1 MRPQLPPDF
10 PYFGVEEEPLS
21 AVFVRRAR
29 FDVFPA
35 YVSRRVVAVRCTT
48 AQREWFLV
56 AAYAPPHCSIEPTL
70 DEISACLDNHKTPQI
85 LIMGDFNA
93 KHAMWGPRAND
104 NRGSRVIEFAAARE
118 LIILNDAAYPPPP
131 PPTYCN
137 IYTASWIDLTLAT
150 PALVRRGYRWSVSS
164 DVTFSEHR
172 AIDLVLHSASERGRR
187 LTKCGRINF
196 VAELRDLRW
205 FARASGANIGS
216 PQALEATINKMYEV
230 IDNTR
235 RKHLRPVLPHRPGKS
250 WWTPDL
256 QIEKKRTRALRRRF
270 QRCQDDAL
278 RPFHRQ
284 RYCKALAKFRRRIEN
299 AKASEARERCAECS
313 RKSLFSAPFRAAF
326 GREKGR
332 PPLPPLTTP
341 DGGRTESVLQ
351 SAALLLNVLI
361 AKDDARTDLP
371 EHKELRE

>member
-10 PYFGVEEEPLS
+10 TYFGVEEEPLS
-21 AVFVRRAR
+21 AVFVRRPR

-48 AQREWFLV
+48 ARREWLLV

-70 DEISACLDNHKTPQI
+70 DEISACLDSHKTPEI
-85 LIMGDFNA
+85 LIMGDLNA
-93 KHAMWGPRAND
+93 KHAMWGPRANE
-104 NRGSRVIEFAAARE
+104 N
-118 LIILNDAAYPPPP
+118 
-131 PPTYCN
+131 
-137 IYTASWIDLTLAT
+137 
-150 PALVRRGYRWSVSS
+150 RGYRWSVSS

-187 LTKCGRINF
+187 LTECGRLNF
-196 VAELRDLRW
+196 VAELRDIRW

-216 PQALEATINKMYEV
+216 PQALDATINKMYEV
-230 IDNTR
+230 IDRTR
-235 RKHLRPVLPHRPGKS
+235 RKHLRPVLPHRPGRS

-256 QIEKKRTRALRRRF
+256 QIEKKRTRALRRRL
-270 QRCQDDAL
+270 QRCRDDAL
-278 RPFHRQ
+278 RPIHRP
-284 RYCKALAKFRRRIEN
+284 RYCEALAKFRRRIES
-299 AKASEARERCAECS
+299 AKASEARERCDECS

-326 GREKGR
+326 GKEKGR

-361 AKDDARTDLP
+361 AKDDARTDLT
-371 EHKELRE
+371 EHKELPLTKIGLTFQSLMSHLSVTPVTYL